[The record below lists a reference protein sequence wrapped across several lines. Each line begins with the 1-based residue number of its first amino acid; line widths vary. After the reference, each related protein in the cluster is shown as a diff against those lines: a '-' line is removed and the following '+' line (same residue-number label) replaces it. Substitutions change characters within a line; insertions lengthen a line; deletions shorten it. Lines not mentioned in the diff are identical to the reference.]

1 MNTYEQLAKERDSL
15 ARVVKEGCKGTVYH
29 TVAVKRLEEIRRRI
43 KQTVKDYNQNE
54 RKKV

>member
-15 ARVVKEGCKGTVYH
+15 ARVVKEGRKGTVYH